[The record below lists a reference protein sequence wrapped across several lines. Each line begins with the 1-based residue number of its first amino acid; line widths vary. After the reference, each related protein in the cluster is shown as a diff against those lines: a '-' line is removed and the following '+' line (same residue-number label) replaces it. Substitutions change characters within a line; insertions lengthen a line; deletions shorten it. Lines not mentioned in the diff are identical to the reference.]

1 MKNLST
7 AMSSHIAG
15 EVTTLATCWTLTRQ
29 DGAEMFFTDFDEDL
43 VIDSD
48 TYLAASGYS
57 RSAIANSSSFTVDN
71 LDIIGNLQSD
81 VISEE
86 DLFSGL
92 YDYAEVH
99 IFMVNWQDL
108 SMGTIPLRKGWLGEI
123 SATDGAFTA
132 ELRGLSQ
139 ALLHEIGAVYSPL
152 CSADLGDARCTVD
165 VDALTQTDVVA
176 GVTSR
181 AEFTLTDYAGVDDLL
196 NGGVLTFT
204 SGLNAGRSCEIRDWM
219 QTGKTVTLYLEMP
232 FEIMVGDEVS
242 FFPGCDKRFSTCRD
256 IYANHLNFRG
266 FPHIPGTDAL
276 LETGSD

>member
-7 AMSSHIAG
+7 ALTGHIAG
-15 EVTTLATCWTLTRQ
+15 EVTTLATCWALTRR
-29 DGAEMFFTDFDEDL
+29 DGTEMFFTDFDKDL
-43 VIDSD
+43 VIEGD

-81 VISEE
+81 VIREE

-92 YDYAEVH
+92 YDYAEVR

-123 SATDGAFTA
+123 SASDGAFTA

-139 ALLHEIGAVYSPL
+139 ALLHEVGAVYTPL
-152 CSADLGDARCTVD
+152 CSADLGDSHCAVD
-165 VDALTQTDVVA
+165 IEALTETDVIA
-176 GVTSR
+176 SVTSR
-181 AEFTLTDYAGVDDLL
+181 SEFTLTSYDGADDVL
-196 NGGVLTFT
+196 NGGVLSFT
-204 SGLNAGRSCEIRDWM
+204 SGANAGRSLEIRDWA
-219 QTGKTVTLYLEMP
+219 QSGKVITLFLDMP
-232 FEIMVGDEVS
+232 FDIAEGDTVS
-242 FFPGCDKRFSTCRD
+242 FFPGCDKRFATCRD
-256 IYANHLNFRG
+256 TYANHLNFRG

-276 LETGSD
+276 LETGND